1 MFIYIGC
8 DHAGFELKN
17 LIISSDILGRF
28 GIIIDCG
35 CMNQNSVDYPDIAKN
50 VSHRI
55 KDDITSGIES
65 FGILICG
72 TGIGMS
78 IASNKIESIRSA
90 LIYDKKSAEFAK
102 KHNNANIICLGSR
115 FLDSN
120 YALELIQI
128 FLSSKFE
135 GGRHERRIN
144 KLI

>member
-1 MFIYIGC
+1 MFIYIGS

-17 LIISSDILGRF
+17 MIISSNILVKF
-28 GIIIDCG
+28 GIVTDCG
-35 CMNQNSVDYPDIAKN
+35 CNDLNSVDYPDIAKN
-50 VSHRI
+50 VSHHI
-55 KDDITSGIES
+55 KDDNTSGLDSI
-65 FGILICG
+65 GILICG

-128 FLSSKFE
+128 FLSSEFE